1 AIAGRAAARRHR
13 AGHRSYCHATCRRRK
28 SSRSRALSDEP
39 ARRRPDDG
47 CAVGSDAQAAQGAE
61 YQAGFT
67 EEVTRSRALFVRQW
81 NEFDFVAR
89 HLVKM
94 AGLPVRL
101 GLLDAFLAGRY
112 EIPPDVTRAIH
123 RRTAED
129 DEMSIVDCGDGYR
142 VAGLENQQPSR
153 LEPVASDID
162 DAFDDVDCALLM
174 GRVSRQRRA
183 LLQMHI
189 AEYRLVHRR
198 HRR

>member
-1 AIAGRAAARRHR
+1 
-13 AGHRSYCHATCRRRK
+13 
-28 SSRSRALSDEP
+28 
-39 ARRRPDDG
+39 
-47 CAVGSDAQAAQGAE
+47 AVGSDAQAAQGAE

-67 EEVTRSRALFVRQW
+67 EEVTRSRALFVRQR

-129 DEMSIVDCGDGYR
+129 DKMSIVVCCDGYR
-142 VAGLENQQPSR
+142 STALDIQLLFR
-153 LEPVASDID
+153 LKPIASDID
-162 DAFDDVDCALLM
+162 VAFDDVDCALL
-174 GRVSRQRRA
+174 
-183 LLQMHI
+183 I
-189 AEYRLVHRR
+189 
-198 HRR
+198 